1 MTPQEKLYNE
11 LKNWFIEKYG
21 YEFLRLSEKDQ
32 NNLIIAALQDY
43 TAKIKN
49 K

>member
-11 LKNWFIEKYG
+11 LRNYFIEKYG
-21 YEFLRLSEKDQ
+21 YEYLRLSEKDQ
-32 NNLIIAALQDY
+32 NNLIIAAVQNYADKL
-43 TAKIKN
+43 KN